1 MSRFSQTRRQ
11 KKRGLINNSKIV
23 PPPGPNQ
30 CHPRVKHGTCL
41 PLSILQRAAGIL
53 EGGGK
58 SLKSFTNQGRKKEKQ
73 NIVKS
78 LYNQLG
84 VKEGNQLSLLKA
96 LPFSEEEKAS
106 LAKQYLRPPMPEEW
120 KSDPDKWL
128 DSNNI
133 RDVMLQYEE
142 AHPDFKFLGPY
153 PIDFAAP
160 EDSTANSKGHSKEC
174 LIDEMCDLDLS
185 EEVLNGIKRIGII
198 YNLDPHYK
206 SGSHWVANYI
216 DISKKHC
223 YYFDS
228 YGMKP
233 PKQIYE
239 FMQWLTLQNSKI
251 KLGFNG
257 RQFQHQNSECGMYC
271 LYFLDRMIAGD
282 NYLKFCRRAPPDKYM
297 LDFRD
302 WLFST

>member
-11 KKRGLINNSKIV
+11 KKGGSSV

-30 CHPRVKHGTCL
+30 CHPRVKHRNGSCL
-41 PLSILQRAAGIL
+41 PTSVLQRAAGML
-53 EGGGK
+53 QGGGK
-58 SLKSFTNQGRKKEKQ
+58 KQ

-78 LYNQLG
+78 LYQQLG
-84 VKEGNQLSLLKA
+84 VKEGNQLSLLRA
-96 LPFSEEEKAS
+96 LPFSEQEKAS
-106 LAKQYLRPPMPEEW
+106 LAQQYLRPPMPEEW

-133 RDVMLQYEE
+133 RDVMRQYEE
-142 AHPDFKFLGPY
+142 AHTDFKFLGPY

-160 EDSTANSKGHSKEC
+160 EDSTATSKGQSKEC

-185 EEVLNGIKRIGII
+185 EEVLKGKKRIGIV

-216 DISKKHC
+216 DIPKKQC

-239 FMQWLTLQNSKI
+239 FMQWLTLQDPKM

>member
-1 MSRFSQTRRQ
+1 MVRFSQTRKQ
-11 KKRGLINNSKIV
+11 KKRSVGGSVPDSKKV

-30 CHPRVKHGTCL
+30 CHPRVKHGHGTCL
-41 PLSILQRAAGIL
+41 PMSILERASSIL
-53 EGGGK
+53 EGG
-58 SLKSFTNQGRKKEKQ
+58 SKKKKQKQ

-78 LYNQLG
+78 LHEQLG

-106 LAKQYLRPPMPEEW
+106 LAQTYLRPPMPEEW

-133 RDVMLQYEE
+133 RDVMRQYEE

-160 EDSTANSKGHSKEC
+160 EDSTATSKGHSKEC

-185 EEVLNGIKRIGII
+185 EEVLQGKNKIGIV

-216 DISKKHC
+216 DIPKKSC

-239 FMQWLTLQNSKI
+239 FMQWLSLQDPKI

-282 NYLKFCRRAPPDKYM
+282 PYLQFCRRAPPDKYM